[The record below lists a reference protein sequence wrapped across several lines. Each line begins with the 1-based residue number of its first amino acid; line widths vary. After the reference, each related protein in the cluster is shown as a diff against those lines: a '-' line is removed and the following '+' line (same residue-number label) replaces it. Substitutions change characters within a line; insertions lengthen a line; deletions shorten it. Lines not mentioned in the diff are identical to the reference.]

1 MIAKSPA
8 DRYPSMAEVIK
19 ALDGVRGQND
29 ERPIAN
35 PTPLS
40 RLKSWSSG
48 VFASLVRSG
57 RTLEM
62 SRDSSPEDANMD
74 ENQATL
80 AGP

>member
-1 MIAKSPA
+1 
-8 DRYPSMAEVIK
+8 MAEVVR
-19 ALDGVRGQND
+19 ALDGVHGQND

-48 VFASLVRSG
+48 VFASLVRTNRS
-57 RTLEM
+57 LEI
-62 SRDSSPEDANMD
+62 SRDNSPEDANID